1 MLVSNICL
9 FKVTFRKKKKKRLS
23 FLNTNFVKH
32 VSRMHIKLSFLMLV
46 NN

>member
-1 MLVSNICL
+1 MPVSNIRL
-9 FKVTFRKKKKKRLS
+9 FKVTFRKKDRLS